1 MNANNNTKTFT
12 ITTMDGKST
21 TVKLEDNKPSLW
33 QGINLQAEM
42 LMYDLL
48 HGTNYRRIRNHLVRE
63 KRNREFELRIG
74 IAKVK

>member
-21 TVKLEDNKPSLW
+21 TVKLGESKSNLW

-42 LMYDLL
+42 LVYDLL

-74 IAKVK
+74 IAKK